1 MNVTAGKSILSS
13 TVLGLAVL
21 LVACSPTGTPQVV
34 NGVTLLRFGYLFG
47 SPAGLFHG
55 RVSFANGCAS
65 LETGPGAPVTALWSS
80 STRLDTSTGALRIV
94 VDGVP
99 FAEGEEL
106 SMGGGEYG
114 DEEFVISLVG
124 AIPQPCRGEHYWLM
138 TTLVTT

>member
-1 MNVTAGKSILSS
+1 MNLLARRLILS
-13 TVLGLAVL
+13 TGVLGLAAL
-21 LVACSPTGTPQVV
+21 LAACSPRGTPQDV
-34 NGVTLLRFGYLFG
+34 NGVTLLRFGYLNS

-65 LETGPGAPVTALWSS
+65 LEGTTGPVVTALWSS
-80 STRLDTSTGALRIV
+80 NTRLDTSTGVLRIV

-106 SMGGGEYG
+106 SMGGGEYA

-124 AIPQPCRGEHYWLM
+124 PIPQRCRGEHYWLM
-138 TTLVTT
+138 TTLVTP